1 MEDLP
6 QEAVGE
12 DGLRIPLTP
21 LAPLLSE
28 QQKAA
33 VAAQMHLAPLLSEQ

>member
-21 LAPLLSE
+21 LAPL